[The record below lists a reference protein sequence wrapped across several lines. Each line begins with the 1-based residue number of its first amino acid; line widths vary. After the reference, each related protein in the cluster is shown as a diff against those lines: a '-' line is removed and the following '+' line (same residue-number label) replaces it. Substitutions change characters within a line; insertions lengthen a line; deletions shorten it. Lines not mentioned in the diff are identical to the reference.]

1 MIFDGASNLRRSNT
15 QARRPENRGRGG
27 KDQEGYSVSYL
38 HPVRL
43 HFAGSFRADVST
55 VNNVTARFNN
65 ATFKDQFQLPM
76 SGAQDGSNWEPAGTG
91 AWRLV
96 DCHVT
101 RACHDGTAAVTP
113 ADDPAVGL
121 SVRES
126 GDQSSAKIVD
136 LDPDQQGVSMI
147 FGLTVRLVDSQGLVL
162 MQGDFEP
169 AAFFDLQFNRSPD
182 GGDMGASAYFQS
194 TLQNVE
200 WGDVSASPCL
210 KQMKQKTK
218 PRMLSIRFIT
228 DGFQTGGQHRGYGR
242 ITGTIGPYLDK
253 EPLTFV
259 KGRHLA
265 PLAAAPFAP
274 VDCSV
279 GTDSRKVFV
288 DIGNSFPIGAH
299 GDFSGQ
305 GDVTLVAGS
314 GPAAVV
320 LGPLNYTDKGSYA
333 TTAGVYELPA
343 GRQLTDA
350 ELAAI
355 ARQPL
360 HLMAADQTIASE
372 SDDGI
377 YVRAEQFVFRIDP
390 GASQSTDLIVTK
402 FGLPMQGATPQAQAQ
417 PFTLPN
423 TSPLPVVTTD
433 PKTNAD
439 GRANLTITAVDAR
452 NPRGFIDGQVYAITF
467 SVQESAVQPSD
478 FDGSNIISLLMY
490 NAIVAPSHPGWPD
503 VQPIFEQYAH
513 LYPRPHGPDPYAPFT
528 GRSPSHPVVNL
539 NDQDSVTGFAKHI
552 IWALKLPIGHPSQMP
567 VTRDLSDAKRALLL
581 KWLSAF
587 AKNDKPEPGAAPE
600 AVAMEAIESVAPA
613 PRYAATAFP
622 ARMDLIRHR
631 PSNKT

>member
-1 MIFDGASNLRRSNT
+1 L
-15 QARRPENRGRGG
+15 
-27 KDQEGYSVSYL
+27 SYL

-43 HFAGSFRADVST
+43 HFSGSFRADVST
-55 VNNVTARFNN
+55 VNNVTDRFNN
-65 ATFKDQFQLPM
+65 ATFRDQFQLPL

-96 DCHVT
+96 DCRVT
-101 RACHDGTAAVTP
+101 RACRDDGPAAVTP
-113 ADDPAVGL
+113 AADHAVGL

-126 GDQSSAKIVD
+126 GDRSSSKIVD

-147 FGLTVRLVDSQGLVL
+147 FGLTVRLVDDQGLVL

-169 AAFFDLQFNRSPD
+169 AAFFDLQFNRSSS

-194 TLQNVE
+194 ILQNVA

-210 KQMKQKTK
+210 TQMKQKTK
-218 PRMLSIRFIT
+218 PGMLSIRFIT
-228 DGFQTGGQHRGYGR
+228 DGYQMGGQQRGYGR
-242 ITGTIGPYLDK
+242 IAGTIGPYLDK
-253 EPLTFV
+253 EPHTFV

-265 PLAAAPFAP
+265 PVAAAPFAP

-279 GTDSRKVFV
+279 DTDSRKVFV
-288 DIGNSFPIGAH
+288 DIGNSFPIGAT
-299 GDFSGQ
+299 GDFSDQ

-314 GPAAVV
+314 GPAALV
-320 LGPLNYTDKGSYA
+320 LGSLNYKDKGGYA
-333 TTAGVYELPA
+333 MTAGVYEVPA
-343 GRQLTDA
+343 GRTLTDA

-360 HLMAADQTIASE
+360 HLMAQPSNAANQIIASE

-377 YVRAEQFVFRIDP
+377 YVRPEQFVFRIDP
-390 GASQSTDLIVTK
+390 GANQSTDLIVTK
-402 FGLPMQGATPQAQAQ
+402 FGVPMAGATPQAQAQ
-417 PFTLPN
+417 PFSLPQ

-439 GRANLTITAVDAR
+439 GRASLTITAVDAQ

-513 LYPRPHGPDPYAPFT
+513 LYPRPHGPNPYAPFT
-528 GRSPSHPVVNL
+528 GRPPSHPVVNL
-539 NDQDSVTGFAKHI
+539 SDQDSVTGFAKHI

-581 KWLSAF
+581 KWLG
-587 AKNDKPEPGAAPE
+587 DVGGPGGRVALE
-600 AVAMEAIESVAPA
+600 AMATDATESVAPA

-622 ARMDLIRHR
+622 ARMELIRHK
-631 PSNKT
+631 PLNKA

>member
-1 MIFDGASNLRRSNT
+1 
-15 QARRPENRGRGG
+15 
-27 KDQEGYSVSYL
+27 VSYL

-43 HFAGSFRADVST
+43 HFFGRFRADVST
-55 VNNVTARFNN
+55 VNNVTNRFNN
-65 ATFKDQFQLPM
+65 ATFQDKFQLPL
-76 SGAQDGSNWEPAGTG
+76 SGAQDRSNWEPAGTG

-101 RACHDGTAAVTP
+101 RACRDDGTAAVTP
-113 ADDPAVGL
+113 ADDSAVGL

-126 GDQSSAKIVD
+126 GDRSSAKIVD

-147 FGLTVRLVDSQGLVL
+147 FGLTVRVVDSQGLVL

-194 TLQNVE
+194 ILQHVE

-210 KQMKQKTK
+210 KQMKQKTT
-218 PRMLSIRFIT
+218 PGMLSIRLIT
-228 DGFQTGGQHRGYGR
+228 DGYQTGGQQRGYGR
-242 ITGTIGPYLDK
+242 IAGTIGPYLDK
-253 EPLTFV
+253 EPHTFV

-265 PLAAAPFAP
+265 PVAAAPFAP

-279 GTDSRKVFV
+279 DTDSRKVFV
-288 DIGNSFPIGAH
+288 DIGNSFPIDAA
-299 GDFSGQ
+299 GDFPDQ

-320 LGPLNYTDKGSYA
+320 LGSLNYKDKGSYA
-333 TTAGVYELPA
+333 ATAGVYELPA
-343 GRQLTDA
+343 GRKLTDA

-360 HLMAADQTIASE
+360 HLMAQPPNAANQIIASE

-377 YVRAEQFVFRIDP
+377 YVRAEQFVFRMDP
-390 GASQSTDLIVTK
+390 GASQSADLIVTK
-402 FGLPMQGATPQAQAQ
+402 FGLPMAGATPQAQVQ
-417 PFTLPN
+417 PFSLPN
-423 TSPLPVVTTD
+423 TSPLPVLTTD

-439 GRANLTITAVDAR
+439 GRASLTITAVDAR
-452 NPRGFIDGQVYAITF
+452 NPRGFIDGQVYGISF

-513 LYPRPHGPDPYAPFT
+513 LYPRPHGPNPYAPFT
-528 GRSPSHPVVNL
+528 GQPPSHPVVNL

-581 KWLSAF
+581 KWLSNVG
-587 AKNDKPEPGAAPE
+587 KLEPSAAPE
-600 AVAMEAIESVAPA
+600 AVAMGATESVAPA

-622 ARMDLIRHR
+622 AKMDLIRHK
-631 PSNKT
+631 PSKA

>member
-1 MIFDGASNLRRSNT
+1 
-15 QARRPENRGRGG
+15 
-27 KDQEGYSVSYL
+27 VSYL

-43 HFAGSFRADVST
+43 HFAGNFRADVST
-55 VNNVTARFNN
+55 VNNVPGRFNN

-96 DCHVT
+96 DCRVT
-101 RACHDGTAAVTP
+101 RACHEGTVAMPP
-113 ADDPAVGL
+113 AGDPAVGL

-228 DGFQTGGQHRGYGR
+228 DGYQTGGQQRGYGR

-253 EPLTFV
+253 EPLSFV

-265 PLAAAPFAP
+265 PVAAAPFAP

-279 GTDSRKVFV
+279 DTDSRKVFV
-288 DIGNSFPIGAH
+288 DIGNSFPIGAN
-299 GDFSGQ
+299 GDFSHQ

-320 LGPLNYTDKGSYA
+320 LGPLNYTDKGSYS

-343 GRQLTDA
+343 ERQLTDA
-350 ELAAI
+350 ELATI
-355 ARQPL
+355 AGQPL
-360 HLMAADQTIASE
+360 HLMAANQIIASE

-377 YVRAEQFVFRIDP
+377 YVRPEQFVFRIDP
-390 GASQSTDLIVTK
+390 GVSQSTDLIVTK
-402 FGLPMQGATPQAQAQ
+402 FGVPMAGATPQVQVQ
-417 PFTLPN
+417 PFSLPQ
-423 TSPLPVVTTD
+423 TSPLPLVTTD

-439 GRANLTITAVDAR
+439 GRASLTITAVDAK

-478 FDGSNIISLLMY
+478 FDGSNIISLLMH
-490 NAIVAPSHPGWPD
+490 NAIVAPPQPGWTD

-513 LYPRPHGPDPYAPFT
+513 LYPRPHGADPYAPFT

-552 IWALKLPIGHPSQMP
+552 IWALKLPIGHPSHMP

-581 KWLSAF
+581 KWLG
-587 AKNDKPEPGAAPE
+587 DVGGAAPE
-600 AVAMEAIESVAPA
+600 AVAMEATESVASA
-613 PRYAATAFP
+613 PRYATTAFP
-622 ARMDLIRHR
+622 ARMELTRHK
-631 PSNKT
+631 PLNKA

>member
-1 MIFDGASNLRRSNT
+1 
-15 QARRPENRGRGG
+15 
-27 KDQEGYSVSYL
+27 VSYL

-43 HFAGSFRADVST
+43 HFSGSFRADVST
-55 VNNVTARFNN
+55 VNNVTDRFNN
-65 ATFKDQFQLPM
+65 ATFQDQFQLPL

-101 RACHDGTAAVTP
+101 RACRDDGPAAVTP
-113 ADDPAVGL
+113 ADDRAVGL

-126 GDQSSAKIVD
+126 GDRSSAKIVD

-169 AAFFDLQFNRSPD
+169 AAFFDLQFNRSSD

-194 TLQNVE
+194 ILQNVE

-210 KQMKQKTK
+210 TQMKQKSVPGK
-218 PRMLSIRFIT
+218 LSIRFIT
-228 DGFQTGGQHRGYGR
+228 DGYQMGGQQRGYGR
-242 ITGTIGPYLDK
+242 IAGTIGPYLNK
-253 EPLTFV
+253 EPHTFV

-265 PLAAAPFAP
+265 PVAAAPFAP

-279 GTDSRKVFV
+279 DTDNRKVFV
-288 DIGNSFPIGAH
+288 DIGNSFPIGAT
-299 GDFSGQ
+299 GDFSDQ
-305 GDVTLVAGS
+305 GNVTLVSGS
-314 GPAAVV
+314 GPAALA
-320 LGPLNYTDKGSYA
+320 LGSLNYKDEGSYA
-333 TTAGVYELPA
+333 ATAGVYELPA
-343 GRQLTDA
+343 GRTLTDA

-360 HLMAADQTIASE
+360 HLMAQPSNAANQIIASE
-372 SDDGI
+372 SVDGI
-377 YVRAEQFVFRIDP
+377 YVRPEQFVFRIDP
-390 GASQSTDLIVTK
+390 GVSQSTELIVTK
-402 FGLPMQGATPQAQAQ
+402 FGVPMQGATPQAQAQ
-417 PFTLPN
+417 PFSLPQ
-423 TSPLPVVTTD
+423 TSPLPVVATD

-439 GRANLTITAVDAR
+439 GRANLTITGVDAR

-478 FDGSNIISLLMY
+478 FDGSNIISMLMY

-513 LYPRPHGPDPYAPFT
+513 LYPRPHGPNPYAPFT
-528 GRSPSHPVVNL
+528 GRPPSHPVVNL

-567 VTRDLSDAKRALLL
+567 VTRDLSDAKRALLV
-581 KWLSAF
+581 KWLSEVG
-587 AKNDKPEPGAAPE
+587 DDGKPRRSATLE
-600 AVAMEAIESVAPA
+600 AMVTEATESVAPA

-622 ARMDLIRHR
+622 AKMDLIRHK
-631 PSNKT
+631 PLNKA

>member
-1 MIFDGASNLRRSNT
+1 M
-15 QARRPENRGRGG
+15 
-27 KDQEGYSVSYL
+27 SYL

-43 HFAGSFRADVST
+43 HFSGSFRADVST
-55 VNNVTARFNN
+55 VNNVTDRFNN

-96 DCHVT
+96 DCRVT
-101 RACHDGTAAVTP
+101 RACHDGTAAMPP
-113 ADDPAVGL
+113 AGDPAVGL

-210 KQMKQKTK
+210 KQMKLKTK

-228 DGFQTGGQHRGYGR
+228 DGYQTGGQQRGYGR

-253 EPLTFV
+253 EPLSFV

-265 PLAAAPFAP
+265 PVAAAPFAP

-279 GTDSRKVFV
+279 DTDSRKVFV

-299 GDFSGQ
+299 GDFSHQ

-343 GRQLTDA
+343 ERQLTDA
-350 ELAAI
+350 ELATI

-360 HLMAADQTIASE
+360 HLMAANQIIASE

-377 YVRAEQFVFRIDP
+377 YVRPEQFVFRIDP
-390 GASQSTDLIVTK
+390 GASKSTDLIVTK

-417 PFTLPN
+417 PFTLAN
-423 TSPLPVVTTD
+423 TSPLPLVTTD
-433 PKTNAD
+433 PQTDAD

-490 NAIVAPSHPGWPD
+490 NAIVAPQQPGWPD

-581 KWLSAF
+581 KWLG
-587 AKNDKPEPGAAPE
+587 NVDKDGTPEPAAVPE
-600 AVAMEAIESVAPA
+600 ALAMAATESVAPA
-613 PRYAATAFP
+613 PRYAATVFP
-622 ARMDLIRHR
+622 ARMDLIRHK
-631 PSNKT
+631 PSNKA